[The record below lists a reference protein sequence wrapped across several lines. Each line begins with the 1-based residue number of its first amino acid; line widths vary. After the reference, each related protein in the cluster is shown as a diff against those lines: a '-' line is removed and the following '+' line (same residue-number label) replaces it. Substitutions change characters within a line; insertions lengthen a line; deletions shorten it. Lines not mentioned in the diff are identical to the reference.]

1 MIISDN
7 NVSDIDVVFTICK
20 NIEKLNISKNRF
32 SMLRF
37 IVPVPSLVELDA
49 SENNIEKIIN
59 FYNIRKIETLNLKS
73 NKIECLT
80 RWVEKNKG
88 GGR

>member
-1 MIISDN
+1 MTEMNITNASLKIIQDHSKWIKNIKSLIISDN

-49 SENNIEKIIN
+49 SENNI
-59 FYNIRKIETLNLKS
+59 
-73 NKIECLT
+73 
-80 RWVEKNKG
+80 
-88 GGR
+88 